1 MSQYIEVINSNYP
14 RGDFRFAVFDF
25 DGTLS
30 LIREGWQK
38 IMKDYF
44 YEELIKAPASKDEP
58 EASLRACID
67 EFVDVNTGKQ
77 TIYQCF
83 GLVDAVKNRGGV
95 PLDALDYK
103 DEYTRRLMAQIDYR
117 IKGLEDG
124 SIDPADYTVPGGI
137 DFLKDLKARNVSI
150 FIASGTDEVF
160 AEHEAE
166 LLDTTK
172 YLAARVYGAQRDYK
186 SFSKRMVIERIM
198 KENSLQGAQLMG
210 FGDGFV
216 EIENIKEHGGFAV
229 GLATDEKHRD
239 GRIDEWKR
247 ERLIRAG
254 ADIIIPDFSHV
265 DELMRYLYP
274 EGGHTDAV

>member
-1 MSQYIEVINSNYP
+1 MIEIINPNYP
-14 RGDFRFAVFDF
+14 RGNFRFAVFDF

-44 YEELIKAPASKDEP
+44 YEELIKAPAAKGES

-83 GLVDAVKNRGGV
+83 GLVDAIEVRGGQ
-95 PLDALDYK
+95 PMDPLDYK
-103 DEYTRRLMAQIDYR
+103 DEYTRRLMAEIDYR
-117 IKGLEDG
+117 IRGLESG
-124 SIDPADYTVPGGI
+124 QIHPLDYTVPGGI
-137 DFLKDLKARNVSI
+137 DFLKALKDRGVNI
-150 FIASGTDEVF
+150 FIASGTDEEF
-160 AEHEAE
+160 ARHEAK
-166 LLDTTK
+166 LLNTTE

-186 SFSKRMVIERIM
+186 SFSKKMIIERIM
-198 KENSLQGAQLMG
+198 KENDLHGSELMG

-216 EIENIKEHGGFAV
+216 EIENIKERGGFAV
-229 GLATDEKHRD
+229 GLATDEKHHD

-247 ERLIRAG
+247 QRLIRAG
-254 ADIIIPDFSHV
+254 ADIIIPDFSGV
-265 DELMRYLYP
+265 NELMDYLYP
-274 EGGHTDAV
+274 EGGLKYAV